1 MQNLSRAL
9 TADSGGY
16 VAATDA
22 AITDSAVTSAFRWS
36 ISYNTS
42 GYAIQQNGDSSK
54 TITPVVSGMPD
65 SAVYTG
71 TWSDSPAYHWGF
83 EGAYAISLNIYY
95 DQAFNVRHS
104 NAANLI
110 QQFSVPIN
118 NIFIKALNMQVSLNN
133 PMMITSTPDN
143 CKLHRGL
150 SLNTSTINAMCP
162 ANPSNEFPSCS
173 YYAINLSNTSN
184 NQICQDCT
192 SWLQI
197 YRDFIKQYPG
207 TTLIP
212 SVLFTGSKLYNE
224 NGIECNRSY
233 MWYNNGVVLQN
244 VASSTA
250 EYFNDVISTFVH
262 ELSHIIG
269 APDHYHYLG
278 DDNICD
284 NKELCIQCT
293 PSSGRSTWC
302 IMDKGKIESYETH
315 DYSMMYCEH
324 CKNDILTYLQE
335 NLLLG

>member
-1 MQNLSRAL
+1 
-9 TADSGGY
+9 
-16 VAATDA
+16 
-22 AITDSAVTSAFRWS
+22 
-36 ISYNTS
+36 
-42 GYAIQQNGDSSK
+42 
-54 TITPVVSGMPD
+54 
-65 SAVYTG
+65 
-71 TWSDSPAYHWGF
+71 
-83 EGAYAISLNIYY
+83 
-95 DQAFNVRHS
+95 
-104 NAANLI
+104 
-110 QQFSVPIN
+110 
-118 NIFIKALNMQVSLNN
+118 
-133 PMMITSTPDN
+133 
-143 CKLHRGL
+143 
-150 SLNTSTINAMCP
+150 
-162 ANPSNEFPSCS
+162 
-173 YYAINLSNTSN
+173 
-184 NQICQDCT
+184 
-192 SWLQI
+192 
-197 YRDFIKQYPG
+197 
-207 TTLIP
+207 
-212 SVLFTGSKLYNE
+212 
-224 NGIECNRSY
+224 